1 MYCVLVFP
9 QVLTCNCL
17 LSICIVSALIY
28 HCGVY
33 LNILY
38 IVRILSL
45 PLSLSPSLSLSL
57 TLFPPPSL
65 PPLSPFLCRHI
76 EFSLKKLQ
84 IRGLSHVMGS
94 PGELGKGSGGVTVID
109 TRTKKILTGLSAPS
123 EKLLLPWIKNH
134 PTYKVYVPSTK
145 GEH

>member
-1 MYCVLVFP
+1 
-9 QVLTCNCL
+9 
-17 LSICIVSALIY
+17 
-28 HCGVY
+28 
-33 LNILY
+33 
-38 IVRILSL
+38 
-45 PLSLSPSLSLSL
+45 
-57 TLFPPPSL
+57 
-65 PPLSPFLCRHI
+65 
-76 EFSLKKLQ
+76 
-84 IRGLSHVMGS
+84 MGS